1 MQRHRGGRVG
11 HRTSSDSK
19 TYVLCFCFSLFPP
32 QLQEEV
38 GKIRCG
44 SVELS
49 HQEIAINQPEANLG
63 ILYSAFQLPYSRIPS
78 SSKIFPCYF
87 HPFIPPTSLTLG
99 FLFLF
104 LFFLSC
110 LLHHCH
116 YHWDTHGEVRRKEEK
131 KYAREESLLNCPWN
145 WTPSLPLCL
154 TFVIILTSLPP
165 DSSQILPILI
175 SIK

>member
-1 MQRHRGGRVG
+1 MIAMQRHRGGRVG

-63 ILYSAFQLPYSRIPS
+63 VLYSAFQLPYSRIPS
-78 SSKIFPCYF
+78 SSKIFLAI
-87 HPFIPPTSLTLG
+87 FIHLFPPLLLLLAS
-99 FLFLF
+99 
-104 LFFLSC
+104 FFSSFSFS
-110 LLHHCH
+110 HVFFIIAI
-116 YHWDTHGEVRRKEEK
+116 TTETRMEK
-131 KYAREESLLNCPWN
+131 
-145 WTPSLPLCL
+145 
-154 TFVIILTSLPP
+154 
-165 DSSQILPILI
+165 
-175 SIK
+175 